1 MIKFVKKYYSKIF
14 GLFMIVLGL
23 SLFLYNGAVAIAF
36 YSNEEKMLE
45 EFYTNDKKQGEKSA
59 LPTKSFYLNVIEN
72 IDLFEDVR
80 ESVYKEEIDVKT
92 TETTSDN
99 NKNDD
104 TLAES
109 YLDKYVAVL
118 KIPKINLEKGLF
130 AKTSKYNDVEY
141 NIMIHETSSD
151 PTEEKGNVIL
161 VAHSGTANIAFF
173 KNLYKLVEGDTAEIY
188 YHGLKYTYKIVKT
201 YDVEKT
207 GTVEI
212 DRDYD
217 KTSLTMITCR
227 HGTNKQIVLIS
238 ELESVTEY

>member
-1 MIKFVKKYYSKIF
+1 MII
-14 GLFMIVLGL
+14 LGL

-45 EFYTNDKKQGEKSA
+45 EFYTNDKKQVDKNA
-59 LPTKSFYLNVIEN
+59 LPNKSFYMNVIEN

-80 ESVYKEEIDVKT
+80 EAVYKESIDVKAK
-92 TETTSDN
+92 ETTSEN
-99 NKNDD
+99 NKQNDS
-104 TLAES
+104 LAES

-151 PTEEKGNVIL
+151 PTEDKGNVIL

-238 ELESVTEY
+238 ELESVTSY